1 MFGALRAAAVAV
13 AAVVGRRSRMMLGRP
28 EAAMSW
34 PDWNF
39 GRCAMV
45 RIETMAVSSDAMIG
59 DVEGAFESHA
69 EAAVPRVAVADIAV
83 VGLEF
88 EVDIAG

>member
-1 MFGALRAAAVAV
+1 
-13 AAVVGRRSRMMLGRP
+13 
-28 EAAMSW
+28 
-34 PDWNF
+34 
-39 GRCAMV
+39 MV